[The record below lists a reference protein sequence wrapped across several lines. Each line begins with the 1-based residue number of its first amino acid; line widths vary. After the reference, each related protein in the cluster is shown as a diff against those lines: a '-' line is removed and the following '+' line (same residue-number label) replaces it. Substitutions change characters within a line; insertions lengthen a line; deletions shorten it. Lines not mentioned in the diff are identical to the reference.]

1 MSPENKPEYFNNFEP
16 SNLPEISWQE
26 MFQEKKTF
34 SPGLVLN
41 ALREAELYLTTA
53 PGSNLERR
61 KVLAPEWFGHWKDL
75 LQRTGIDTKDDFIAA
90 GDKFVEYMNLK
101 NLLWN
106 KYRGKKTGITNVA
119 GAEGHKGHV
128 FAAKYMS
135 DVVPFVIWAFEQE
148 SYMAKKTREGS
159 FLKLPLRLGMWF
171 FESSLT
177 HLTVLPEILPGV
189 TENDHYNSLFVQSGA
204 NYFFVHEE
212 DPNIEQKLQR
222 GEQDL
227 DRTIRHPFADQT
239 TTSMVERFMPDLS
252 ISQIYAMYARVI
264 YALFRRYLFHQHQ
277 IE

>member
-1 MSPENKPEYFNNFEP
+1 MSPENKPEYFKNFEP
-16 SNLPEISWQE
+16 SDLPEVTWQQ
-26 MFQEKKTF
+26 MFKEKKTY
-34 SPGLVLN
+34 SPLSVLT
-41 ALREAELYLTTA
+41 ALEEAKLFLTTQ
-53 PGSNLERR
+53 PGPNLERR
-61 KVLAPEWFGHWKDL
+61 KNLATEWFGYWEKSLKETGVDTTDVFIDSGEKFIDFSRLSGFLRTKYKD
-75 LQRTGIDTKDDFIAA
+75 
-90 GDKFVEYMNLK
+90 
-101 NLLWN
+101 
-106 KYRGKKTGITNVA
+106 KKTGITNLA
-119 GAEGHKGHV
+119 GGEGHIGHV

-135 DVVPFVIWAFEQE
+135 DVVPIVIWAFEQE
-148 SYMAKKTREGS
+148 SYMAKKTRQAS

-171 FESSLT
+171 FESSIT
-177 HLTVLPEILPGV
+177 QLTVLPEIQPGV
-189 TENDHYNSLFVQSGA
+189 SEKDHYNSLFVQSGA

-212 DPNIEQKLQR
+212 DPNLEQKLQR